1 MKKHSKVNISVMLAL
16 AAVLLIS
23 LCYLSSQGVREGY
36 CDGTKEENCKGTSE
50 DDKCE
55 WKEKDRMCVS
65 SK

>member
-1 MKKHSKVNISVMLAL
+1 MLAL

>member
-1 MKKHSKVNISVMLAL
+1 MKKPGKSKTLVMLSL

-36 CDGTKEENCKGTSE
+36 CDGTKKENCKGTSE
-50 DDKCE
+50 DDNCE

-65 SK
+65 SN